1 MKTAATMVCICIML
15 ALNLPVLDLICSWVI
30 LVTTAYSGAEYFVK
44 NRSVLNPNK

>member
-1 MKTAATMVCICIML
+1 MVCICIML